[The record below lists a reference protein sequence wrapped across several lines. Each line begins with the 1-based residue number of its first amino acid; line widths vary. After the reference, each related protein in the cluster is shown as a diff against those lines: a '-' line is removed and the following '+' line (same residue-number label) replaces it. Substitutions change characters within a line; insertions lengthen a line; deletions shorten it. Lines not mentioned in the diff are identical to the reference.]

1 MELGTHRPHEEGEGA
16 FLIKPGMASSKA
28 YCGPPSPGSLHML
41 PRFSSTPTLE
51 F

>member
-16 FLIKPGMASSKA
+16 FLIKPGMASLKA
-28 YCGPPSPGSLHML
+28 YYGPPNPRSLHTL
-41 PRFSSTPTLE
+41 PPFSSTPTLE